1 MPGFDRPAF
10 AASRRTVFA
19 SGLAALGAAAVSPA
33 LAQTALTLTAR
44 PRMRVIIDNDFS
56 GDPDGLFQLAHHLAS
71 PSVEIPLIIGS
82 HIHAKEPFD
91 ASATQADNAVVK
103 VGEVRDRMVL
113 ARRPSI
119 VAGRN
124 AAPAK
129 GAAPEATPAARAIIA
144 EAMREDTKLPLFYTA
159 GAGLT
164 DLAEALRLEPRI
176 AGRMKLVWIGGHEH
190 DDLLPGVPARGDSEY
205 NATIDLAA
213 VQTVFNDS
221 AIEIWQVP
229 RNVYRQMIISH
240 AELIAGLKPA
250 GALGRYLLE
259 QLERIVGTDRLNLG
273 ETYILGDS
281 PLVTLTALQTSFEP
295 DSASS
300 AYVVRPTP
308 RVTDQVR
315 YADNPGGRPMRVYT
329 TIDTRLTFA
338 DMFAKFATSAR

>member
-1 MPGFDRPAF
+1 MSGLDPSAT
-10 AASRRTVFA
+10 AASRRAVLA
-19 SGLAALGAAAVSPA
+19 GGLALTGAAMAPRT
-33 LAQTALTLTAR
+33 AQALTAR

-71 PSVEIPLIIGS
+71 PSVEIPLVIGS
-82 HIHAKEPFD
+82 HIHVKDFLDKSE
-91 ASATQADNAVVK
+91 TQADNAVVK
-103 VGEVRDRMVL
+103 VGEICDRMVL
-113 ARRPSI
+113 ARRPPI
-119 VAGRN
+119 LAGRN

-129 GAAPEATPAARAIIA
+129 GAPPEATPAAKAIIA
-144 EAMREDTKLPLFYTA
+144 EAMREDTKRPLFYVA

-176 AGRMKLVWIGGHEH
+176 AKRMKLVWIGGHEH
-190 DDLLPGVPARGDSEY
+190 DDLLPGVPPRSDSEY

-221 AIEIWQVP
+221 DIEIWQVP
-229 RNVYRQMIISH
+229 RNVYRQLIISH
-240 AELIAGLKPA
+240 AELVAGLKPA
-250 GALGRYLLE
+250 GALGSYLLE
-259 QLERIVGTDRLNLG
+259 QLERVVSTDRISLG

-308 RVTDQVR
+308 KVTDRVR
-315 YADNPGGRPMRVYT
+315 YAAHPEGRPMRVYT

-338 DMFAKFATSAR
+338 DMFAKFAVSAR